1 MRKPTVV
8 LGIWPCTAVLL
19 LLHQPQLTKPQFNGF
34 EETGAIDDDFKEGKR
49 SGSGVYSNPVKGE
62 EYAGSWADN
71 MRCGHGVQDYS
82 KQVSYAGQIWA
93 GKAEGLAKCT
103 MQTALCTRDNGELKN
118 ERAMAE

>member
-8 LGIWPCTAVLL
+8 LGIWPCTAILL

-34 EETGAIDDDFKEGKR
+34 EETGASDDVHDDDDFKERK
-49 SGSGVYSNPVKGE
+49 SGSGVYSNPVNGE

-82 KQVSYAGQIWA
+82 NQRPTRAKFGWQSR
-93 GKAEGLAKCT
+93 GLW
-103 MQTALCTRDNGELKN
+103 QNALCRRLCVLGT
-118 ERAMAE
+118 MAS